1 MSEITG
7 RDLIANGVEEA
18 CELLKELTETPGLYS
33 LEFKFTQCGRDP
45 VPMIDY
51 HVCKYTGCPDQHL
64 ITTRN
69 DVSDFSTDGMKEFNI
84 QLWIPVIE
92 RLPSVGQEVYVTD
105 GEYIARANL
114 LDEVFPG
121 DQPCWSYSGIGEPTH
136 WCEKLP
142 LPKTKG
148 ENRCDEK

>member
-1 MSEITG
+1 MSEIVG
-7 RDLIANGVEEA
+7 RDLIANGVDEA
-18 CELLKELTETPGLYS
+18 CKLLKELTETPGLYS

-51 HVCKYTGCPDQHL
+51 HVCKYTGCPEPDYLGNH
-64 ITTRN
+64 
-69 DVSDFSTDGMKEFNI
+69 
-84 QLWIPVIE
+84 LWIPVIE
-92 RLPSVGQEVYVTD
+92 RLPSAGKEVYVTD

-142 LPKTKG
+142 LPKMKG